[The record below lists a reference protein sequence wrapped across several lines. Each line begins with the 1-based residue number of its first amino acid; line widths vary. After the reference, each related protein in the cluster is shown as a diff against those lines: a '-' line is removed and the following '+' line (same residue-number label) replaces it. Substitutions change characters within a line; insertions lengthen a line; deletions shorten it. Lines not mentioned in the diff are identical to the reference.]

1 MGANVSTLA
10 RYVALEIALAASPP
24 TKPRP
29 PPIPPRARRAERST
43 ERVVSNDPPPQRFR
57 LRAPIQGA
65 QARVDGDTRRRARRE
80 RGARRPVQVRRRP
93 RAPSGAP
100 RASAADATDAAAS
113 SEEARLFFA
122 GDIGGTNARLQVWR
136 SRSADDGR
144 PSLVFEKTYG
154 TSDHP
159 TFESCVSDLY
169 ADSGVDLGGV
179 SAACFAVAGPVA
191 ENRCDMTNLSWVVD
205 GPALEAMFDIENVRV
220 INDFAAVGYGVLDL
234 KPEDVVTLNEG
245 KGATKDD
252 EENRGPVAVL
262 GPGTGLGE
270 AMLFFDETLREY
282 AVVPSEGSHAD
293 FAPRG
298 ETQRALLAYCEE
310 TLGGE
315 CEIEQVCCG
324 SGIVRVYDFLRTYRA
339 GGEEKPDLDP
349 AGVTDAALDGTCD
362 LCVEAVDIFLRI
374 LGAEAANLALKCLAT
389 GGVYVAGGIPPRL
402 MKIIGEDGGP
412 LLEGFLH
419 KKCRYAGVREGFPLK
434 VILNDKIG
442 LAGAK
447 VFAMRQLHH

>member
-1 MGANVSTLA
+1 MAILGGALVVNAA
-10 RYVALEIALAASPP
+10 RGVPSKSAAG
-24 TKPRP
+24 
-29 PPIPPRARRAERST
+29 RARRA
-43 ERVVSNDPPPQRFR
+43 
-57 LRAPIQGA
+57 AP
-65 QARVDGDTRRRARRE
+65 
-80 RGARRPVQVRRRP
+80 
-93 RAPSGAP
+93 P
-100 RASAADATDAAAS
+100 RASATDATDAAAS

-252 EENRGPVAVL
+252 AENRGPVAVL